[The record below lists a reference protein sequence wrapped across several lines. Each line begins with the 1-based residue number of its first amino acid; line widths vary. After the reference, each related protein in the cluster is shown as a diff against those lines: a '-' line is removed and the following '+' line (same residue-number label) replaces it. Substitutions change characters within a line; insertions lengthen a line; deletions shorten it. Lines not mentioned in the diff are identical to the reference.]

1 MNEQQLLTAIG
12 STKPEYLEASE
23 NPAKNAPHRVRWAAL
38 AASVCLLVGLGAGAR
53 LLFGGA
59 SSSSSPSAEGTAGNG
74 SVNYGGSAAEGGGRV
89 EGTQAST
96 FMSYAGPIFPL
107 TLRESAPE
115 LTASRRIDMDFAPY
129 TPREVTYTDTLYGE
143 QNTYTMRTR
152 SLDVTDR
159 YTLYNS
165 GSHDVTV
172 TALYPFASS
181 LRDLRAQMIELD
193 GEAVETTLYMGSYSG
208 AFSPAASPDAESGE
222 RWNLD
227 RFTNWTDYEAILS
240 NGTYQKNAFSDLPA
254 LDQTVYVYSLE
265 TTGEPQE
272 SPATVAITLDY
283 DSEKTTVLTSNM
295 NGFGYDAETGKP
307 QHGYFVN
314 QKGTIQ
320 LAALGDDISGY
331 TVQGY
336 ENGGCQPDEKLTT
349 LSADV
354 TREEMTLEQF
364 LRGATKEALE
374 LYSYFDD
381 EKHPKPDATVFEL
394 FYRAAV
400 EFLTQ
405 YGVLSEDPAERYSA
419 WGGSIDMLISDAL
432 VTDRVFYAA
441 VEVTIPAGE
450 TVTLTARQEKPY
462 SYDFYGAGSGREGID
477 GYDLVT
483 QLGSCLSLTEQ
494 TAHVETHGLVKIVEQ
509 NFGFDVE
516 NGITTVTLD
525 PEIEHYY
532 MNVVLIQSGE

>member
-1 MNEQQLLTAIG
+1 MNEYQLLKAIG
-12 STKPEYLEASE
+12 DAKPEYMEASE
-23 NPAKNAPHRVRWAAL
+23 SMAKKAPHRVRWAAL
-38 AASVCLLVGLGAGAR
+38 AASVCLLVGLGAGVR

-59 SSSSSPSAEGTAGNG
+59 GSSSPSAEGSSGNS
-74 SVNYGGSAAEGGGRV
+74 SVNYGGSVAAGGGHD
-89 EGTQAST
+89 EGTHAST
-96 FMSYAGPIFPL
+96 FLSYAGPIFPL

-115 LTASRRIDMDFAPY
+115 ITATRRIDMDFAPY

-143 QNTYTMRTR
+143 QNTYTTRTQ
-152 SLDVTDR
+152 SLEVIDC
-159 YTLYNS
+159 YTLHNS
-165 GSHDVTV
+165 GSYDVTV

-181 LRDLRAQMIELD
+181 LRDLPAQMIELD
-193 GEAVETTLYMGSYSG
+193 GEAAETTLYMGSYSG
-208 AFSPAASPDAESGE
+208 AFSPVSSVGAESGE

-227 RFTNWTDYEAILS
+227 RFTNWTDYEALLS
-240 NGTYQKNAFSDLPA
+240 DGIYQENAFSDLPP
-254 LDQTVYVYSLE
+254 LNQTVYVYTLE

-272 SPATVAITLDY
+272 SPATVAISLDY
-283 DSEKTTVLTSNM
+283 DSDKTTILTSNM

-307 QHGYFVN
+307 QHSYFVR

-331 TVQGY
+331 MVQGY

-381 EKHPKPDATVFEL
+381 EEHPKPDETVFEL

-405 YGVLSEDPAERYSA
+405 YGVLSDDPAERYSA

-441 VEVTIPAGE
+441 VEVTIPAGAS
-450 TVTLTARQEKPY
+450 VTLTAQQEKPH
-462 SYDFYGAGSGREGID
+462 SFDFYGAGSGREGID

-494 TAHVETHGLVKIVEQ
+494 TAHVETRGLVEIVEQ

-532 MNVVLIQSGE
+532 MNVMLLEK